1 MLASAPALVL
11 NCTVTPG
18 TGFRFESSTV
28 AVIGSPSAGVF
39 ADDDSV
45 GDAAMTLIDDALTD
59 VPLTTVIGSEAVC
72 PLAVAET
79 VMVGG
84 NALSPPVDRTAVAC
98 PFASDVVCTWLSW
111 PAVDENAIAAPG
123 TALLFESRT
132 KAVSVIAPAEPEV
145 VALAGSVVLLAV
157 RLIVLTVGPEP
168 APITAMPMV
177 REIEPVDAVTLIVR
191 GDGLPPVVSTAV
203 AMPFASVMACVTEI
217 APPGAENVTG
227 MPGTVTPLA
236 SVTTAL
242 TVTPFAGALAVDG
255 RLAALAKTLS
265 AAGTGPIDPTTW
277 IAGDSVRVSVPTV
290 AVTLIVRGAGL
301 PPVVRIAMACPFSS
315 VVPCVTISA
324 PELGGGIAKDTGTPE
339 TTLPCESVAIARMV
353 MPSATWSA
361 SAASC
366 VPLATR
372 FSAET
377 PTPPPATVYVRDWL

>member
-1 MLASAPALVL
+1 
-11 NCTVTPG
+11 
-18 TGFRFESSTV
+18 
-28 AVIGSPSAGVF
+28 
-39 ADDDSV
+39 
-45 GDAAMTLIDDALTD
+45 
-59 VPLTTVIGSEAVC
+59 
-72 PLAVAET
+72 
-79 VMVGG
+79 
-84 NALSPPVDRTAVAC
+84 
-98 PFASDVVCTWLSW
+98 
-111 PAVDENAIAAPG
+111 IAAPG

-157 RLIVLTVGPEP
+157 RLIVWTVGPEP

-277 IAGDSVRVSVPTV
+277 IAGVSVPTV

-324 PELGGGIAKDTGTPE
+324 PELGGGIAK
-339 TTLPCESVAIARMV
+339 
-353 MPSATWSA
+353 
-361 SAASC
+361 
-366 VPLATR
+366 
-372 FSAET
+372 
-377 PTPPPATVYVRDWL
+377 